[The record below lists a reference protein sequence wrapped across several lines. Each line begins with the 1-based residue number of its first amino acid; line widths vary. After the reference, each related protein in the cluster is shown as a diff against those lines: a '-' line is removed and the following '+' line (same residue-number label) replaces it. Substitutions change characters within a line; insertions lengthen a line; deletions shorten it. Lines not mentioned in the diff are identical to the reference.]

1 MIFAKKIEPIFRNE
15 FVKIWNFGKVSQ
27 GIVKNEESNS
37 HIHFLIVTKQQT
49 QMSSYQ
55 LGKWDLTELVKN
67 PKSPAFQKQIQELE
81 RQAKKF
87 EKIKS
92 KLNPK
97 MSSKQF
103 MNILHQVEEISEN
116 MSRIGGYASLSYSS
130 DTQSDEATSL
140 MTKMSKL
147 GSEISNKILFF
158 DLWWKTQVDNK
169 NAKRLMKDAGE
180 LTEYLSHKRLFA
192 KYALSEP
199 EERIINT
206 LDVTGI
212 SALVKLYDKITN
224 SFEYKMKVGS
234 KIKTMTREELT
245 NYVRSTNP
253 KIRETAY
260 KTILSK
266 YSENK
271 GVVGEIYQNIVQ
283 NWKDEGIEIRGYKS
297 PISMRNI
304 GNDVDDKTID
314 SLLSICKKNSP
325 IFQKFFIQKA
335 KMLKMKKLRRYDLY
349 APAAANIKEKNYS
362 YDKSVKLV
370 FESLGKFS
378 STLEEHARKVFNEN
392 HIDSD
397 IRQGKRDGAF
407 CSTLTPKIT
416 PYVLV
421 NFTGKSRDVFT
432 LAHELGHA
440 VHSQTAQ
447 DRSILVQDAPLPL
460 AETASTFSELLLYD
474 NLSNKISDDEKKAM
488 LSEKIDDLYA
498 TILRQSF
505 FTIFEVDAHKQIG
518 NGTTID
524 EISNTYLKN
533 LKVQFGNSVSLSDDF
548 EIEWS
553 CIPHFYHTPFYCYAY
568 SFGNLLALSLFQRY
582 KKEGKDFVPA
592 YINILAAGGSKKP
605 EKLLSEY
612 GFDITSPKFWQEGFD
627 YVKDQ
632 VNTLASLN

>member
-1 MIFAKKIEPIFRNE
+1 MSE
-15 FVKIWNFGKVSQ
+15 F
-27 GIVKNEESNS
+27 
-37 HIHFLIVTKQQT
+37 
-49 QMSSYQ
+49 Q
-55 LGKWDLTELVKN
+55 LGGWDLSELAKN
-67 PKSPAFQKQIQELE
+67 PKSVAFQKQIQELE
-81 RQAKKF
+81 KQAIKF

-92 KLNPK
+92 KLKPK
-97 MSSKQF
+97 ITSKEF
-103 MNILHQVEEISEN
+103 KDILQQVEKISEN
-116 MSRIGGYASLSYSS
+116 MSKIGGYASLSYSS

-140 MTKMSKL
+140 MTKISKL

-158 DLWWKTQVDNK
+158 DLWWKTQVDEK
-169 NAKRLMKDAGE
+169 NAKRLMENTGE
-180 LTEYLSHKRLFA
+180 LKEYLAHKRLFA

-224 SFEYKMKVGS
+224 AFEYQMKIGN
-234 KIKTMTREELT
+234 KNKTMTREELT
-245 NYVRSTNP
+245 NFVRSTTP

-260 KTILSK
+260 KTILTK
-266 YSENK
+266 YTDNK
-271 GVVGEIYQNIVQ
+271 GVIGEIYQNIVL
-283 NWKDEGIEIRGYKS
+283 NWRDEGIEIRGYDS

-304 GNDVDDKTID
+304 GNDVDDKTIE

-325 IFQKFFIQKA
+325 VFQKFFAQKA
-335 KMLKMKKLRRYDLY
+335 KMLKMKKLGRYDIY
-349 APAAANIKEKNYS
+349 APAAANIKEKNYT
-362 YDKSVKLV
+362 YNKSVKLV

-378 STLEEHARKVFNEN
+378 GVLEEYARKVFNEN
-392 HIDSD
+392 HIDSA

-416 PYVLV
+416 PFVLV

-440 VHSQTAQ
+440 VHSQAAQ
-447 DRSILVQDAPLPL
+447 NKSILVQDAPLPL

-474 NLSNKISDDEKKAM
+474 NLSDKISDNQKKIM

-518 NGTTID
+518 DGTTIN
-524 EISNTYLKN
+524 EISKTYLQN
-533 LKVQFGNSVSLSDDF
+533 LKEQFGNSVNITDDF
-548 EIEWS
+548 AIEWS

-582 KKEGKDFVPA
+582 KKEGKDFVPS
-592 YINILAAGGSKKP
+592 YINILAAGGSQKP

-612 GFDITSPKFWQEGFD
+612 GFDIRSPKFWQEGFD
-627 YVKDQ
+627 YIKEQVK
-632 VNTLASLN
+632 TLSSLN

>member
-1 MIFAKKIEPIFRNE
+1 MYKKHEY
-15 FVKIWNFGKVSQ
+15 
-27 GIVKNEESNS
+27 
-37 HIHFLIVTKQQT
+37 
-49 QMSSYQ
+49 QMTEIQ
-55 LGKWDLTELVKN
+55 LGRWDLSELTKN
-67 PKSPAFQKQIQELE
+67 PKGPAFQKQIQKLE
-81 RQAKKF
+81 KQARKF
-87 EKIKS
+87 ERIKS
-92 KLNPK
+92 KLDPK
-97 MSSKQF
+97 MSSKKF
-103 MNILHQVEEISEN
+103 MGIIQQVEEMSEK
-116 MSRIGGYASLSYSS
+116 MSKIGGYASLSYSS

-140 MTKMSKL
+140 MTQMSKL

-158 DLWWKTQVDNK
+158 DLWWKTQVDKK
-169 NAKRLMKDAGE
+169 NAKRLMKNAGE
-180 LTEYLSHKRLFA
+180 ITEYLLHKRLFA

-224 SFEYKMKVGS
+224 AYEYKMKIGNKT
-234 KIKTMTREELT
+234 KILTREELT

-260 KTILSK
+260 KTILTK
-266 YSENK
+266 YTENK
-271 GVVGEIYQNIVQ
+271 GVIGEIYQNIVL
-283 NWKDEGIEIRGYKS
+283 NWRDEGIEIRGYKT

-304 GNDVDDKTID
+304 GNDVDDKTIE
-314 SLLSICKKNSP
+314 SLLSVCKKNSSV
-325 IFQKFFIQKA
+325 FQKFFVQKA

-349 APAAANIKEKNYS
+349 APAAANIKEKNYT
-362 YDKSVKLV
+362 YKKSVKLV

-378 STLEEHARKVFNEN
+378 ETLEEFARKVFNEN
-392 HIDSD
+392 HIDSSV
-397 IRQGKRDGAF
+397 RQGKRDGAF
-407 CSTLTPKIT
+407 CSTLSPKIT

-440 VHSQTAQ
+440 VHSQAAQ

-474 NLSNKISDDEKKAM
+474 NLSDKISDDEKKIV

-505 FTIFEVDAHKQIG
+505 FTIFEIDAHKQIG
-518 NGTTID
+518 KGTTVD
-524 EISNTYLKN
+524 EISKTYLQN
-533 LKVQFGNSVSLSDDF
+533 LKEQFGNSVSLSEDF
-548 EIEWS
+548 AIEWS

-582 KKEGKDFVPA
+582 KKEGKDFVPS

-605 EKLLSEY
+605 ERLLLEY
-612 GFDITSPKFWQEGFD
+612 GFDIRSPKFWQQGFD
-627 YVKDQ
+627 YVNEQ
-632 VNTLASLN
+632 VKALSSLN

>member
-1 MIFAKKIEPIFRNE
+1 
-15 FVKIWNFGKVSQ
+15 
-27 GIVKNEESNS
+27 
-37 HIHFLIVTKQQT
+37 
-49 QMSSYQ
+49 MSKYQ
-55 LGKWDLTELVKN
+55 PGEWDLTELAKN
-67 PKSPAFQKQIQELE
+67 PKSPAFQKQILELE
-81 RQAKKF
+81 KQAKKF

-92 KLNPK
+92 KLESK
-97 MSSKQF
+97 ISSKKF
-103 MNILHQVEEISEN
+103 MGILKEIEEISEK
-116 MSRIGGYASLSYSS
+116 MSKIGGYASLSYSS

-158 DLWWKTQVDNK
+158 DLWWKTQVDDK
-169 NAKRLMKDAGE
+169 NAKRLMKNTGE
-180 LTEYLSHKRLFA
+180 LNEYLSHKRLFA
-192 KYALSEP
+192 KYSLSEP

-224 SFEYKMKVGS
+224 AYEYKMKVGNKN
-234 KIKTMTREELT
+234 KILTREELT
-245 NYVRSTNP
+245 NYVRSTNS

-260 KTILSK
+260 KTILTK
-266 YSENK
+266 YTQNK
-271 GVVGEIYQNIVQ
+271 GVTGEIYQNIVL
-283 NWKDEGIEIRGYKS
+283 NWRDEGIEIRGYKS

-314 SLLSICKKNSP
+314 SLLSVCRKNSSV
-325 IFQKFFIQKA
+325 FQKFFIQKA

-362 YDKSVKLV
+362 YNASVKLV

-378 STLEEHARKVFNEN
+378 ETLEGFARKVFDEN
-392 HIDSD
+392 HVDSS

-440 VHSQTAQ
+440 VHSQAAQ

-474 NLSNKISDDEKKAM
+474 NLSSKISDDEKKII

-505 FTIFEVDAHKQIG
+505 FTIFEIDAHKQIG
-518 NGTTID
+518 NGTTVE
-524 EISNTYLKN
+524 EISKTYLQN
-533 LKVQFGNSVSLSDDF
+533 LKEQFGNSVNISEDF
-548 EIEWS
+548 AIEWS
-553 CIPHFYHTPFYCYAY
+553 CIPHFHHTPFYCYAY

-592 YINILAAGGSKKP
+592 YIDILAAGGSKKP
-605 EKLLSEY
+605 EDLLSEY
-612 GFDITSPKFWQEGFD
+612 GFNIRSPKFWQEGFD
-627 YVKDQ
+627 YVNEQ
-632 VNTLASLN
+632 VKALSSLN

>member
-1 MIFAKKIEPIFRNE
+1 MKYQP
-15 FVKIWNFGKVSQ
+15 
-27 GIVKNEESNS
+27 GI
-37 HIHFLIVTKQQT
+37 
-49 QMSSYQ
+49 
-55 LGKWDLTELVKN
+55 WDLTKLVKD
-67 PKSPAFQKQIQELE
+67 PKSPAFQKQIKGLE
-81 RQAKKF
+81 KKAEAF

-97 MSSKQF
+97 ISSSKF
-103 MNILHQVEEISEN
+103 KNILQQVEEISEN

-130 DTQSDEATSL
+130 NTQSDEATSL
-140 MTKMSKL
+140 MSRMSKL

-158 DLWWKTQVDNK
+158 DLWWKIQVDDK

-180 LTEYLSHKRLFA
+180 LTEYLAHKRLFA

-199 EERIINT
+199 EEKIINT

-224 SFEYKMKVGS
+224 SYEYKMKIGS
-234 KIKTMTREELT
+234 KNKVLTREELT

-260 KTILSK
+260 KTILGK
-266 YSENK
+266 YTENK
-271 GVVGEIYQNIVQ
+271 GVIGEIYQNIVL
-283 NWKDEGIEIRGYKS
+283 NWRDEGIEIRGYKS

-304 GNDVDDKTID
+304 GNDVDDKTIE
-314 SLLSICKKNSP
+314 SLLAVCKKNSP
-325 IFQKFFIQKA
+325 VFQKFFVQKA
-335 KMLKMKKLRRYDLY
+335 KMLKMKRLRRYDIY
-349 APAAANIKEKNYS
+349 APATANIKEKNYT

-378 STLEEHARKVFNEN
+378 STLEDYARKVFNEN
-392 HIDSD
+392 HVDSE

-407 CSTLTPKIT
+407 CSTLSPKTTPF
-416 PYVLV
+416 VLV

-474 NLSNKISDDEKKAM
+474 NLSDKISDDEKKIM

-518 NGTTID
+518 DGTTID
-524 EISNTYLKN
+524 EISKLYLQN
-533 LKVQFGNSVSLSDDF
+533 LKEQFGNSVILSDDF
-548 EIEWS
+548 AIEWS

-592 YINILAAGGSKKP
+592 YLNILAAGGSKKP

-612 GFDITSPKFWQEGFD
+612 GFDIRSPKFWQEGFD
-627 YVKDQ
+627 YVKEQ
-632 VNTLASLN
+632 VKALSSLN

>member
-1 MIFAKKIEPIFRNE
+1 MTNYK
-15 FVKIWNFGKVSQ
+15 
-27 GIVKNEESNS
+27 
-37 HIHFLIVTKQQT
+37 
-49 QMSSYQ
+49 
-55 LGKWDLTELVKN
+55 LGTWDLSELVKN
-67 PKSPAFQKQIQELE
+67 PKSLAFQKQIKELE
-81 RQAKKF
+81 NQAIKF

-92 KLNPK
+92 KLDPK
-97 MSSKQF
+97 MSSKKF
-103 MNILHQVEEISEN
+103 MNIIQQIEEISKN
-116 MSRIGGYASLSYSS
+116 MSKIGGYASLSYSS

-158 DLWWKTQVDNK
+158 DLWWKTQVDDK

-180 LTEYLSHKRLFA
+180 ITEYLSHKRLFA

-224 SFEYKMKVGS
+224 AFEYKMKIGNKS
-234 KIKTMTREELT
+234 KTMTREELT

-260 KTILSK
+260 KTILTK
-266 YSENK
+266 YTENK
-271 GVVGEIYQNIVQ
+271 GVVGEIYQNIVL
-283 NWKDEGIEIRGYKS
+283 NWRDEGIEIRGYES

-304 GNDVDDKTID
+304 GNDVDDKTIE
-314 SLLSICKKNSP
+314 SLLSICRKNSP
-325 IFQKFFIQKA
+325 VFQKFFVQKA

-349 APAAANIKEKNYS
+349 APAAANIKEKNYA

-378 STLEEHARKVFNEN
+378 NTLEEYARKVFNEN
-392 HIDSD
+392 HIDSA

-440 VHSQTAQ
+440 VHSQAAQ

-474 NLSNKISDDEKKAM
+474 NLSDKISDNEKKIM
-488 LSEKIDDLYA
+488 LAEKIDDLYA
-498 TILRQSF
+498 TIMRQSF

-518 NGTTID
+518 EGTTIN
-524 EISNTYLKN
+524 EISKTYLQN
-533 LKVQFGNSVSLSDDF
+533 LKEQFGNSVSLSDDF
-548 EIEWS
+548 AIEWS

-592 YINILAAGGSKKP
+592 YMSILAAGGSKKP
-605 EKLLSEY
+605 EKLLAEY
-612 GFDITSPKFWQEGFD
+612 GFDIRSPKFWQEGFD
-627 YVKDQ
+627 YVNEQ
-632 VNTLASLN
+632 VKTLASLN

>member
-1 MIFAKKIEPIFRNE
+1 MN
-15 FVKIWNFGKVSQ
+15 
-27 GIVKNEESNS
+27 
-37 HIHFLIVTKQQT
+37 HFLIVRI
-49 QMSSYQ
+49 SHQ
-55 LGKWDLTELVKN
+55 LMTTYHPGIWDLTKLVKN
-67 PKSPAFQKQIQELE
+67 PKSPAFQKQIKELE
-81 RQAKKF
+81 KQAVSF

-97 MSSKQF
+97 ISSTNFK
-103 MNILHQVEEISEN
+103 NILQQVEEISEN

-130 DTQSDEATSL
+130 NTQSDEATSL
-140 MTKMSKL
+140 MSRMSKL

-158 DLWWKTQVDNK
+158 DLWWKTQVDEK

-180 LTEYLSHKRLFA
+180 LREYLSHKRLFA

-199 EERIINT
+199 EEKIINT

-224 SFEYKMKVGS
+224 SYEYKMKIGNKNKVL
-234 KIKTMTREELT
+234 TREELT

-260 KTILSK
+260 KTILGK
-266 YSENK
+266 YIENK
-271 GVVGEIYQNIVQ
+271 GVIGEIYQNIVR

-304 GNDVDDKTID
+304 GNDVDDKTIE
-314 SLLSICKKNSP
+314 SLLAVCRKNSP
-325 IFQKFFIQKA
+325 VFQKFFQQKA
-335 KMLKMKKLRRYDLY
+335 KMLKLKKLRRYDVY
-349 APAAANIKEKNYS
+349 APATANIKEKNYT

-378 STLEEHARKVFNEN
+378 STLEDYAKKVFNEN
-392 HIDSD
+392 HVDSE

-407 CSTLTPKIT
+407 CSTLSPKRTPF
-416 PYVLV
+416 VLV

-440 VHSQTAQ
+440 VHSQAAQ

-474 NLSNKISDDEKKAM
+474 NLSDKISNNEKKIM

-524 EISNTYLKN
+524 EISKLYLQN
-533 LKVQFGNSVSLSDDF
+533 LKEQFGNSVTLSDDF
-548 EIEWS
+548 AIEWS

-612 GFDITSPKFWQEGFD
+612 GFDIRSPKFWQEGFD
-627 YVKDQ
+627 YVKEQ
-632 VNTLASLN
+632 VKALSALN

>member
-1 MIFAKKIEPIFRNE
+1 MKEYK
-15 FVKIWNFGKVSQ
+15 
-27 GIVKNEESNS
+27 
-37 HIHFLIVTKQQT
+37 
-49 QMSSYQ
+49 
-55 LGKWDLTELVKN
+55 LGKWDLSELAKD

-81 RQAKKF
+81 KQSEKF

-92 KLNPK
+92 KLDPK
-97 MSSKQF
+97 MSSEKF
-103 MNILHQVEEISEN
+103 MNILHQVEEISEK
-116 MSRIGGYASLSYSS
+116 MSKIGGYASLSYSS

-158 DLWWKTQVDNK
+158 DLWWKTQVDDK
-169 NAKRLMKDAGE
+169 NANRLMKNAGE
-180 LTEYLSHKRLFA
+180 ITEYLSHKRLFA

-224 SFEYKMKVGS
+224 AYEYKMKIGN
-234 KIKTMTREELT
+234 KTKKMTREELT
-245 NYVRSTNP
+245 NYVRSTNS
-253 KIRETAY
+253 KVRETAY
-260 KTILSK
+260 KTILTK

-271 GVVGEIYQNIVQ
+271 GVIGEIYQNIVL
-283 NWKDEGIEIRGYKS
+283 NWRDEGIEIRGYKS

-304 GNDVDDKTID
+304 GNDVDDKTIE
-314 SLLSICKKNSP
+314 SLLLVCRKNSP
-325 IFQKFFIQKA
+325 VFQKFFAQKA

-362 YDKSVKLV
+362 YNNSVKLV

-378 STLEEHARKVFNEN
+378 ETLEEFARKVFNEK
-392 HIDSD
+392 HIDSSV
-397 IRQGKRDGAF
+397 RQGKRDGAF

-440 VHSQTAQ
+440 VHSQAAQ

-474 NLSNKISDDEKKAM
+474 NLSDKISDNEKKIM

-505 FTIFEVDAHKQIG
+505 FTIFEVDAHEQIG
-518 NGTTID
+518 KGTTVD
-524 EISNTYLKN
+524 EISKTYLKN
-533 LKVQFGNSVSLSDDF
+533 LKEQFGNSVNLSEDF
-548 EIEWS
+548 AIEWS

-582 KKEGKDFVPA
+582 KKEGKDFVPS
-592 YINILAAGGSKKP
+592 YIEILAAGGSKKP
-605 EKLLSEY
+605 EKLLLEH
-612 GFDITSPKFWQEGFD
+612 GFDIRSPKFWQEGFD
-627 YVKDQ
+627 YVRNQ
-632 VNTLASLN
+632 VRTLSSLN

>member
-1 MIFAKKIEPIFRNE
+1 MKEYK
-15 FVKIWNFGKVSQ
+15 
-27 GIVKNEESNS
+27 
-37 HIHFLIVTKQQT
+37 
-49 QMSSYQ
+49 
-55 LGKWDLTELVKN
+55 LGKWDLSELAKD

-81 RQAKKF
+81 KQSEKF

-92 KLNPK
+92 KLDPK
-97 MSSKQF
+97 MSSEKF
-103 MNILHQVEEISEN
+103 MNILHQVEEISEK
-116 MSRIGGYASLSYSS
+116 MSKIGGYASLSYSS

-158 DLWWKTQVDNK
+158 DLWWKTQVDDK
-169 NAKRLMKDAGE
+169 NAKRLMKNAGE
-180 LTEYLSHKRLFA
+180 ITEYLSHKRLFA

-224 SFEYKMKVGS
+224 AYEYKMKIGN
-234 KIKTMTREELT
+234 KTKKMTREELT
-245 NYVRSTNP
+245 NYVRSTNS
-253 KIRETAY
+253 KVRETAY
-260 KTILSK
+260 KTILTK

-271 GVVGEIYQNIVQ
+271 GVIGEIYQNIVL
-283 NWKDEGIEIRGYKS
+283 NWRDEGIEIRGYKS

-304 GNDVDDKTID
+304 GNDVDDKTIE
-314 SLLSICKKNSP
+314 SLLLVCRKNSP
-325 IFQKFFIQKA
+325 VFQKFFAQKA

-362 YDKSVKLV
+362 YNNSVKLV

-378 STLEEHARKVFNEN
+378 ETLEEFARKVFNEK
-392 HIDSD
+392 HIDSSV
-397 IRQGKRDGAF
+397 RQGKRDGAF

-440 VHSQTAQ
+440 VHSQAAQ

-474 NLSNKISDDEKKAM
+474 NLSDKISDNEKKIM

-505 FTIFEVDAHKQIG
+505 FTIFEVDAHEQIG
-518 NGTTID
+518 KGTTVD
-524 EISNTYLKN
+524 EISKTYLKN
-533 LKVQFGNSVSLSDDF
+533 LKEQFGNSVNLSEDF
-548 EIEWS
+548 AIEWS

-582 KKEGKDFVPA
+582 KKEGKDFVPS
-592 YINILAAGGSKKP
+592 YIEILAAGGSKKP
-605 EKLLSEY
+605 EKLLLEH
-612 GFDITSPKFWQEGFD
+612 GFDIRSPKFWQEGFD
-627 YVKDQ
+627 YVKNQ
-632 VNTLASLN
+632 VRTLSSLN